1 MFSYIVA
8 ISVSLNILKW
18 KYFKELVLF
27 ATEGVEFSFNYIMYS
42 YGVTMGSPL
51 GSVLTNI
58 FVGFHEDQL
67 FKNVQEPIVVVV
79 GEC

>member
-1 MFSYIVA
+1 M
-8 ISVSLNILKW
+8 LN
-18 KYFKELVLF
+18 LVL
-27 ATEGVEFSFNYIMYS
+27 TTLCS

-58 FVGFHEDQL
+58 FVGFHEDWL